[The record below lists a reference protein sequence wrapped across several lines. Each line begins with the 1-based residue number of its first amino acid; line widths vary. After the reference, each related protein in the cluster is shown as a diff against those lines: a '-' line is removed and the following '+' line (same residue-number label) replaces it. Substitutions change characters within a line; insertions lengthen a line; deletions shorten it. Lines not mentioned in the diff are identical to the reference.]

1 MDTILSTS
9 NQKGGAQG
17 DGDRGEEEPEE
28 LGGPKPGVRS
38 DGGVLPGNGFWV
50 PAEGEALLPVGLDE
64 RVEGVRQGVCLGVR
78 ERVDHRRGPLL
89 RDSLRLLDRRGA
101 ERVVRRQLPGHVE
114 RVGVGPDG
122 DDGRDHHDRPLGV
135 LLVPARDAVYVVV
148 VPRLQR
154 LPKLVEVLARLAE
167 EGLEGAPQRRLGGGM
182 EPAICLAP
190 VLGEMPITAPNTTN
204 GCFLRPLPPYGAPP
218 WVRSRESQ
226 STWGALPH
234 SPGLEAHPGRT

>member
-1 MDTILSTS
+1 
-9 NQKGGAQG
+9 
-17 DGDRGEEEPEE
+17 
-28 LGGPKPGVRS
+28 
-38 DGGVLPGNGFWV
+38 
-50 PAEGEALLPVGLDE
+50 
-64 RVEGVRQGVCLGVR
+64 VEGVRQGVCLGVR

-135 LLVPARDAVYVVV
+135 LLVPARDAVYIVV

-182 EPAICLAP
+182 EPAIRLAP
-190 VLGEMPITAPNTTN
+190 VLGDALGQAPITMSRYSKRVFSPASAAS
-204 GCFLRPLPPYGAPP
+204 RSAAVSS
-218 WVRSRESQ
+218 VRRESIHL
-226 STWGALPH
+226 GALPH
-234 SPGLEAHPGRT
+234 GTGLGARLGRT

>member
-1 MDTILSTS
+1 MDTILCTS
-9 NQKGGAQG
+9 NQKGAPREMAVVVRRSPRSLEAQNPACIPTEAFF
-17 DGDRGEEEPEE
+17 RGTVSEFQPR
-28 LGGPKPGVRS
+28 GR
-38 DGGVLPGNGFWV
+38 
-50 PAEGEALLPVGLDE
+50 EALLPVGLDE

-135 LLVPARDAVYVVV
+135 LLMPARDAVYVVV

-167 EGLEGAPQRRLGGGM
+167 EGLEGAPQRQ
-182 EPAICLAP
+182 
-190 VLGEMPITAPNTTN
+190 VLGEGLRATA
-204 GCFLRPLPPYGAPP
+204 C
-218 WVRSRESQ
+218 
-226 STWGALPH
+226 
-234 SPGLEAHPGRT
+234 